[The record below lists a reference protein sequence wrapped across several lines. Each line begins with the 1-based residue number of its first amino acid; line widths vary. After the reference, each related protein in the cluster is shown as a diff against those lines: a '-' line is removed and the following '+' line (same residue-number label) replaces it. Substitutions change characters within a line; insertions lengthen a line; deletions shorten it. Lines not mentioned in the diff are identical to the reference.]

1 MANPDSDIDLSLAVL
16 DVVRP
21 RGMPL
26 TCAVIAEV
34 CGCTRQLIYQ
44 TESRAIRKIKND
56 LIQLHGAID
65 EEVIERHTQLIFN
78 RLLGA
83 M

>member
-1 MANPDSDIDLSLAVL
+1 MANPDSNIDLSLAVL

-21 RGMPL
+21 RGTPL

-34 CGCTRQLIYQ
+34 CGCARQLIYQ
-44 TESRAIRKIKND
+44 TESRGLRKIKNN
-56 LIQLHGAID
+56 LTQLHGAID
-65 EEVIERHTQLIFN
+65 EELIERHSKIIFN